1 MNSILQMAI
10 PGGHSAEDNSPA
22 KGMRAAQDFEAVLL
36 ESLLQPL
43 ERTFSTVPGT
53 EGQPGS
59 EDYQYLGTQAL
70 AMGLASSGGLGIARM
85 LIHNLL
91 KPSSFHPINASSTAK
106 VLGAPADKTK

>member
-1 MNSILQMAI
+1 MTAQYLIRFDDICPTMNWAI
-10 PGGHSAEDNSPA
+10 WS
-22 KGMRAAQDFEAVLL
+22 RIEAVLL

-43 ERTFSTVPGT
+43 EKTFSTVPGT
-53 EGQPGS
+53 EGQAGS

-91 KPSSFHPINASSTAK
+91 KPSIFQSGKATSDAK
-106 VLGAPADKTK
+106 VLDAPADERR

>member
-1 MNSILQMAI
+1 VNPISQMAAI
-10 PGGHSAEDNSPA
+10 GGHSVEDNSPA
-22 KGMRAAQDFEAVLL
+22 KVMRAAQDFEAVLL

-43 ERTFSTVPGT
+43 EKTFSTVPGT
-53 EGQPGS
+53 EGQAGS

-91 KPSSFHPINASSTAK
+91 KPSSFQSGKATSDAT
-106 VLGAPADKTK
+106 VLDAPADERR